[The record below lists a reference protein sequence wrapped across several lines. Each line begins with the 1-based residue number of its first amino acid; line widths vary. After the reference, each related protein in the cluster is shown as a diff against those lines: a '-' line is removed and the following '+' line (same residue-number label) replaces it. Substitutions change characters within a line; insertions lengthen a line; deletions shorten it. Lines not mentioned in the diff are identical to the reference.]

1 MLMPPVDSEDVSP
14 SVITGSRDKDWSALR
29 CLDILAVAGLLASA
43 ANGVAFALV
52 LRDRW
57 FWEFFNSWEVPVF
70 FICFSVA
77 LVVACGWMVDN
88 VEGSYRIAAVAG
100 AIVSAITSVV
110 LVILAAIGLLLL
122 AARLVV
128 ENMDMKPRR
137 SYPNRS
143 RRRGRGRYR

>member
-14 SVITGSRDKDWSALR
+14 SVITGSGDKDWSALR
-29 CLDILAVAGLLASA
+29 CLDILAFAGLLASA

-70 FICFSVA
+70 FMCFSVA

-88 VEGSYRIAAVAG
+88 VEGLYRIAAVAG

-110 LVILAAIGLLLL
+110 LVILAAIGMLLL
-122 AARLVV
+122 AVRFVV

-143 RRRGRGRYR
+143 RRRRRGRYR